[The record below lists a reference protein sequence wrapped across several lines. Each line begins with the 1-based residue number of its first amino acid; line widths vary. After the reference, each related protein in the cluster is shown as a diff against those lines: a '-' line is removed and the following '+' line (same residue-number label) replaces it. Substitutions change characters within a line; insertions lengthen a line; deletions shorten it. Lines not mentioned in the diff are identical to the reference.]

1 MKEAVDQHT
10 ALILSALEPA
20 WQQHFVDIMELV
32 VRNAEVCVRS
42 KDETI
47 FTNQF
52 LLLAEFLEAQGYPVL
67 ESETQR
73 EFRSIIE
80 TSKSISFSRQRIG
93 SNISRP
99 NQQSTVPPL

>member
-1 MKEAVDQHT
+1 MIDTHT
-10 ALILSALEPA
+10 GLILSALDPA

-32 VRNAEVCVRS
+32 VLNGGVCAQT
-42 KDETI
+42 KDKTL

-52 LLLAEFLEAQGYPVL
+52 LLLAEFLEEQGYPVL

-80 TSKSISFSRQRIG
+80 TSKSISFSRPRIG